1 MASSSLKQKQRSH
14 ASFGW
19 GLAFAWISVLSLPL
33 AVSAKTLA
41 TINVPSGRELFREH
55 CAQCHGD
62 DGTGNGPMAKVLNVA
77 PADLTAITKRANGK
91 FPADRVVEI
100 IRYGGNVSGHGSQVM
115 PIWGLVFS
123 EGRGRKDRKRLS
135 SQGSHR
141 TNALPRINSKA
152 MSLTQVAA

>member
-14 ASFGW
+14 ASFCW
-19 GLAFAWISVLSLPL
+19 RPAFASILLLSLPP
-33 AVSAKTLA
+33 ASVSARTLA

-77 PADLTAITKRANGK
+77 PADLTAITRRASGK

-123 EGRGRKDRKRLS
+123 KEGGGGKIE
-135 SQGSHR
+135 
-141 TNALPRINSKA
+141 NAYSRRAVIE
-152 MSLTQVAA
+152 LTHYLESMQKQ